1 MGACMFNYVFYMPSS
16 LPFLHTAMPTPC
28 LNAFWHSDPY
38 ILLHFFRKCFL
49 IFTYYTVQQ
58 NGRQGVRELTIHI
71 QVLSYKN
78 QSLHKHLLLTRMDVH
93 NCKLMVQDYAYYAYS
108 FFIDA
113 AVDYTVSVSKPH
125 EGRTSMGS
133 TITLHCDVQPEPSQG
148 TTYVWFSSVKG
159 FTYYSH
165 NSTTSAFI
173 VPVHHP
179 SIGHYY
185 CHVYYYGTQIGVG
198 STTVEVTGGF

>member
-1 MGACMFNYVFYMPSS
+1 
-16 LPFLHTAMPTPC
+16 
-28 LNAFWHSDPY
+28 
-38 ILLHFFRKCFL
+38 
-49 IFTYYTVQQ
+49 
-58 NGRQGVRELTIHI
+58 
-71 QVLSYKN
+71 
-78 QSLHKHLLLTRMDVH
+78 
-93 NCKLMVQDYAYYAYS
+93 
-108 FFIDA
+108 
-113 AVDYTVSVSKPH
+113 
-125 EGRTSMGS
+125 MGS

-165 NSTTSAFI
+165 NSTTSTFI

-185 CHVYYYGTQIGVG
+185 CHVYYNGTQIGVG